1 MNLFN
6 LKNQTTIRLR
16 FAIISLLKIITMED
30 LKWQYQKTDI
40 NLIYSTPTHGIKYE
54 VIRRSDTSFICRVP
68 LSLAVVTC
76 LELFYD
82 NPKAARDY
90 CNMLWR
96 TWGYLTVRRKLIEY
110 QNICQ
115 PSLQEANVNADLKKL
130 YDRWIKSISG
140 RNKSNSLRMSA

>member
-1 MNLFN
+1 
-6 LKNQTTIRLR
+6 
-16 FAIISLLKIITMED
+16 MED
-30 LKWQYQKTDI
+30 LKWQYQKTDV
-40 NLIYSTPTHGIKYE
+40 NLIYAKPIHGIKYE
-54 VIRRSDTSFICRVP
+54 VIRRTDTSFTCRVP
-68 LSLAVVTC
+68 LNLALVTC